1 MAIFFPATTLWV
13 VVGLVIS
20 LPTSLFLMI
29 YFWWAPN
36 NLFFTFVKEGTAK
49 IVARGDSFEKI
60 LIQWMDYEVAKK
72 ATPVVSKWDVIKGP
86 SGKKFFG
93 GLRFYGLWP
102 LWDIFIYAFSW
113 TNFAQSG
120 DKAGQPVA
128 HDKVLLDF
136 VLLKTDVYW
145 ARVEKAEDKNLL
157 PLSVGIILTIRII
170 NPHKAL
176 FAVQNWLETVIN
188 RIQPAVR
195 QIITTKSFE
204 KWIVEKAD
212 LARIIFLALQGKDGN
227 GNFDPTLTDLISE
240 FRSLYGVDIQAFAV
254 QEINPPE
261 EQRQAT
267 LKKYLADQEAKGVV
281 VSARAEAKKIIHL
294 AEAERRRLE
303 TVFGQIQKFGDLG
316 PALRALEAMERSQN
330 WVVSAPE
337 LAGIL
342 RRALGTRPSG
352 SP

>member
-1 MAIFFPATTLWV
+1 MELIITLGIIVGIGV
-13 VVGLVIS
+13 VTFLVI
-20 LPTSLFLMI
+20 
-29 YFWWAPN
+29 YFALAPR
-36 NLFFTFVKEGTAK
+36 NLFFTFVREGTAK
-49 IVARGDSFEKI
+49 IIVRGDKFEKA
-60 LIQWMDYEVAKK
+60 LIQWEGR
-72 ATPVVSKWDVIKGP
+72 TFQHQIPGEEKWQVI
-86 SGKKFFG
+86 SGAESHLFG
-93 GLRFYGLWP
+93 GLRYYGAWP
-102 LWDIFIYAFSW
+102 IF
-113 TNFAQSG
+113 
-120 DKAGQPVA
+120 
-128 HDKVLLDF
+128 
-136 VLLKTDVYW
+136 DVYIYDFQW
-145 ARVEKAEDKNLL
+145 TGVAEDGKVIHHPKETLDYIILRDDIYWCEVEDAEDKKLL
-157 PLSVGIILTIRII
+157 PLSLELILTIAVV
-170 NPHKAL
+170 NPYKAL
-176 FAVQNWLETVIN
+176 FNIQNWLETVIN